1 DTVNY
6 NGQDYRKVM
15 IYHIV
20 DSTNYH
26 LLREDT
32 MTGKVWVLNRIDS
45 LEYLFYDF
53 SLNEGDTFTY
63 PNYRSQQPNPPADC
77 QTVVDSVR
85 IIEGRRHIYLA
96 PRPESCIP
104 FTYNYEDDTMV
115 VTMIEGI
122 GANLSTFE
130 LMSVGGKG

>member
-1 DTVNY
+1 
-6 NGQDYRKVM
+6 
-15 IYHIV
+15 
-20 DSTNYH
+20 
-26 LLREDT
+26 
-32 MTGKVWVLNRIDS
+32 
-45 LEYLFYDF
+45 
-53 SLNEGDTFTY
+53 TY

-130 LMSVGGKG
+130 LMSVGGKGEYLGCYYRDGVKIEDYIDVKGHCAPPVQSASDLTLLRSIQVYPNPAG